1 MSGSSAPASSLPVV
15 EFLDLAALHAPL
27 RDAFDKIWF
36 ETMRD
41 SSFISGPAVAQFE
54 NEWAAYCGTDIAI
67 GVANGT
73 DAIELVLAG
82 LDIGPGDEVI
92 VPANTFVATA
102 EAVVTVGATPV
113 FVDVDE
119 DTLLISAAHI
129 EAALTPRTR
138 AVLVVHL
145 YGQVP
150 EMGPILE
157 LCDRNG
163 VAVLEDSAQAHGATH
178 NGTRAGNFGRAATFS
193 FYPGKNLGALGDGGA
208 VVTSDADLAEAIRVN
223 ANHGRGNHLS
233 HVMSGRN
240 SRLDGLQGAALSI
253 KLAHIDAWNERRRQ
267 VHARYVDL
275 FAGSSVTMLAT
286 VPGSEPVHHLE
297 VIRVADRDR
306 VREHLSGL
314 NIKTGIHYAMA
325 CHHQPAFEQYAP
337 ASPLVVAET
346 ACATQLSIPMHP
358 TLTDEEVERVAAS
371 VLEAVADD

>member
-1 MSGSSAPASSLPVV
+1 MSAPTSTLPVV
-15 EFLDLAALHAPL
+15 DFLDLGALHAPL

-41 SSFISGPAVAQFE
+41 SSFISGPAVASFE
-54 NEWAAYCGTDIAI
+54 KEWAAYCGTEMAI

-73 DAIELVLAG
+73 DAIELVLVG
-82 LDIGPGDEVI
+82 MGVGPGDEVI

-102 EAVVTVGATPV
+102 EAVVTAGATPV
-113 FVDVDE
+113 FVDVDPG
-119 DTLLISAAHI
+119 TLLITAAHI
-129 EAALTPRTR
+129 EAALTPQTR

-150 EMGPILE
+150 EMGPIIE
-157 LCDRNG
+157 VCDRNG
-163 VAVLEDSAQAHGATH
+163 VAVIEDAAQAHGATH
-178 NGTRAGNFGRAATFS
+178 NGTRAGNFGKAATFS

-208 VVTSDADLAEAIRVN
+208 VVTNDAELAEAIRVN

-233 HVMSGRN
+233 HIMSGRN

-253 KLAHIDAWNERRRQ
+253 KLAHLDAWNARRRE
-267 VHARYVDL
+267 VHARYLEL
-275 FAGSSVTMLAT
+275 FAGSPVTMLET
-286 VPGSEPVHHLE
+286 VAGSEPVHHLE
-297 VIRVADRDR
+297 VIRVADRDH
-306 VREHLSGL
+306 VREALGAV
-314 NIKTGIHYAMA
+314 NIRTGVHYALA

-337 ASPLVVAET
+337 ATPLPVAET

-371 VLEAVADD
+371 VLAVVVDD